1 MPKVDYTAAI
11 EVPRATVW
19 DFVKDINN
27 WAPFAKGYQEHEIVS
42 DRESFWTVKGD
53 IGPLS
58 RVTKFHV
65 IITEWMEGEGVAFTL
80 KGLNEPITGEGAI
93 KLIDA
98 EAGTRIQGEALLEFG
113 GSIGP
118 IVNHLFVPWA
128 RAGADELVTKIA
140 VALQPSYV
148 KPKRPFFLLRWLQGI
163 WRFIAGLFGRAGSS
177 KDREGS

>member
-1 MPKVDYTAAI
+1 VPKVDYTAAI

-27 WAPFAKGYQEHEIVS
+27 WAPFAKGYQEHEVVN
-42 DRESFWTVKGD
+42 DRESMWTVKGD

-58 RVTKFHV
+58 RITKFHV
-65 IITEWMEGEGVAFTL
+65 TITEWLEGEGVAFTL
-80 KGLNEPITGEGAI
+80 RGLNEPITGEGAI
-93 KLIDA
+93 KLVDSA
-98 EAGTRIQGEALLEFG
+98 SGTEIQGEALLEFG

-118 IVNHLFVPWA
+118 IVNQLFVPWA

-148 KPKRPFFLLRWLQGI
+148 RPKRPFFLVRWLQGI
-163 WRFIAGLFGRAGSS
+163 WRFMAGLFRRGASSGGS
-177 KDREGS
+177 